1 MVFANMK
8 ISAVLIVSL
17 FSCGLQVDCKVDQY
31 ILNIVENG
39 TSVNQEVE
47 VDEDEQ
53 TEVIRVPKR
62 NNVDALE
69 LMNDFITGISAR
81 RDPVSMVCYVSK
93 LDASFPSPGKMK
105 LDMDQASRQ
114 SLPNEVTAERVEL
127 RMVGFADRTA
137 LPEKLLKF
145 CGNFPIY
152 NIEEKEFPMEI
163 LNVSQRD
170 ISGKR
175 TLNDTI

>member
-1 MVFANMK
+1 
-8 ISAVLIVSL
+8 
-17 FSCGLQVDCKVDQY
+17 
-31 ILNIVENG
+31 
-39 TSVNQEVE
+39 
-47 VDEDEQ
+47 
-53 TEVIRVPKR
+53 
-62 NNVDALE
+62 
-69 LMNDFITGISAR
+69 
-81 RDPVSMVCYVSK
+81 
-93 LDASFPSPGKMK
+93 
-105 LDMDQASRQ
+105 
-114 SLPNEVTAERVEL
+114 
-127 RMVGFADRTA
+127 MVGFADRTA